1 MQNSCDILIKN
12 SLVVLPTIGVT
23 ETNIMI
29 ENGKIKKLVKSLQNI
44 SYDKEI
50 NANNKYVIPG
60 VIDPHVHY
68 GVYTSIDKA
77 SLTES
82 RSAAIGGVTTMF
94 RMLRLDKSYRSNIQ
108 EQLNASK
115 NVHYVDYSIHPSIL
129 KKIHLDDLEY
139 LCNIIGL
146 NSFKIYLN
154 LGHKLNHI
162 HMDLDPNETLHKSG
176 FVNIDDQF
184 LDKIVETISR
194 YNSTLLVHAEDPEM
208 CYNHIKREQDNE
220 KINSNPDTY
229 NMLKKWSD
237 CRPYASEVNSIKK
250 IADLARTYAC
260 SIYFVHIGS
269 NAAIDAIIKERE
281 KGGCNLYVE
290 TCPHYLTHSY
300 DYNNLKGKV
309 VPPLRSKED
318 VSSIWNALRNGMID
332 TVGTDHV
339 ANNLKLKIHNNDL
352 WKSLAG
358 FPGLATLLPVLLSE
372 GVNKGRINI
381 QKLSEITS
389 YNASRIF
396 DLYPKKGTLL
406 EGSDAD
412 LVIIDLNM
420 EKKVDPDLLQSFSD
434 YSIYDEWTLKGWPI
448 LTMVRGKVI
457 MQDFTIDKNYLGH
470 GEFLSHINNKM

>member
-12 SLVVLPTIGVT
+12 SLVVLPTIGIT

-29 ENGKIKKLVKSLQNI
+29 ENGKIKKLVKSIQNI
-44 SYDKEI
+44 SSDKEI
-50 NANNKYVIPG
+50 DANKKYVIPG

-68 GVYTSIDKA
+68 GVYNPINKA
-77 SLTES
+77 ALTES
-82 RSAAIGGVTTMF
+82 RSAAIGGITTMF
-94 RMLRLDKSYRSNIQ
+94 RMLRLDKSYKSNIRNQ
-108 EQLNASK
+108 INASK
-115 NVHYVDYSIHPSIL
+115 DVHYIDYSIHPSIL
-129 KKIHLDDLEY
+129 KPIHLDDVEY
-139 LCNIIGL
+139 LCNTIGI
-146 NSFKIYLN
+146 NSFKIYMN

-162 HMDLDPNETLHKSG
+162 HMDLDPNETSHKSG

-184 LDKIVETISR
+184 LNKIVETISK
-194 YNSTLLVHAEDPEM
+194 NNCTLLVHAEDPEI
-208 CYNHIKREQDNE
+208 CYNNIVKEQHNE
-220 KINSNPDTY
+220 RINSNLGDY

-237 CRPYASEVNSIKK
+237 CRPYYSETKSIEK
-250 IADLARTYAC
+250 ISELARKFTC
-260 SIYFVHIGS
+260 NTYFVHIGS
-269 NAAIDAIIKERE
+269 NASIDAIIKERE
-281 KGGCNLYVE
+281 KGGCNIYVE

-309 VPPLRSKED
+309 VPPLRSKDD
-318 VSSIWNALRNGMID
+318 VNSVWNALRNGVID

-339 ANNLKLKIHNNDL
+339 ASNLELKIHDNDL
-352 WKSLAG
+352 WQSLAG

-412 LVIIDLNM
+412 LVIIDLDL
-420 EKKVDPDLLQSFSD
+420 ERKVTPDLLQSFSD
-434 YSIYDEWTLKGWPI
+434 YTIYDGWHLRGWPI
-448 LTMVRGKVI
+448 LTMIRGKII
-457 MQDFTIDKNYLGH
+457 MQDFNVNENHIGH
-470 GEFLSHINNKM
+470 GKFLLHDNN